1 MTDVF
6 ECCQVERVG
15 MKVKQCAYGN
25 WVQRKAWPTDDEEA
39 IGEKCV
45 NTHGEENNEEEI
57 TIFFFI

>member
-1 MTDVF
+1 M
-6 ECCQVERVG
+6 G
-15 MKVKQCAYGN
+15 KKVKQCAYGN

-39 IGEKCV
+39 IGKKCV